1 MVTHYYEDLSVGLS
15 ESLERT
21 VTARDVDLFAEATGD
36 RNPLHFDD
44 AYARRS
50 VFRGRVAH
58 GALSVGFVS
67 AVIGMKLPGPG
78 TIFVSA
84 EVAFKAPVR
93 IGETVTTTCTVK
105 EIRPHREVVL
115 ACRAMVGARVVVEG
129 EALVLAPKRPTPK
142 PSAMK
147 G

>member
-1 MVTHYYEDLSVGLS
+1 MVTHFYEDLTVGLS
-15 ESLERT
+15 ESLERV
-21 VTARDVDLFAEATGD
+21 VTERDVELFAEATGD

-58 GALSVGFVS
+58 GALSVGFMS

-84 EVAFKAPVR
+84 QVAFKAPVR
-93 IGETVTTTCTVK
+93 IGETVVTTCTVK

-115 ACRAMVGARVVVEG
+115 ECRSAVGGRVVVEG
-129 EALVLAPKRPTPK
+129 EAVVIAPRRPVARAG
-142 PSAMK
+142 S
-147 G
+147 